1 MNIKETDN
9 KLIERINK
17 ILLQVTNKQ
26 ALEKVIESGHNGP
39 YHDSETLVRNYS
51 HWIITLTYLYYLSG
65 ELDYKSRVHALA
77 EFLYS
82 QDARPNGF
90 SFHHRN
96 GHKDKCNGLIGQAW
110 TFEALVKASE
120 ILGDSKYAQLAE
132 DVFFQHNFNDQYGLW
147 NRLEIDGEN
156 LSIDL
161 TFNHQLWFASCAS
174 LLKTPKEAQIKTM
187 VTRFLDC
194 LIENVTVLN
203 NGLIYHPIERK
214 IHDKYNRYS
223 LKGWVKK
230 IAVRVIKILLFKND
244 IQKAETNKIMID
256 KSIGYHQFN
265 MYALA
270 MLKEQMP
277 EHLIWKSD
285 IIINAVD
292 YMLTDDFIQGIE
304 DNKYGFPYNPPGFEV
319 PFALNVLGD
328 LGEQELK
335 QYTEFWMNKQFD
347 KCYNPITSSMDRNTE
362 DPITHNARFYEV
374 TRLLDMK
381 DVQKISLDC

>member
-1 MNIKETDN
+1 MSIKETDN

-17 ILLQVTNKQ
+17 ILLQATNKH
-26 ALEKVIESGHNGP
+26 ALEKVIEAGHNGP
-39 YHDSETLVRNYS
+39 YHDSETLVRNCS
-51 HWIITLTYLYYLSG
+51 HWISTLTYMYYLSG
-65 ELDYKSRVHALA
+65 ELDYKGRVHVLA
-77 EFLYS
+77 EFLFS
-82 QDARPNGF
+82 QGARPNGY

-120 ILGDSKYAQLAE
+120 ILGDLKYAQLAE

-174 LLKTPKEAQIKTM
+174 LLKTPKEAQIKAM

-194 LIENVTVLN
+194 LIENVAVLN

-214 IHDKYNRYS
+214 IHDKYNGIS

-230 IAVRVIKILLFKND
+230 AAVRVIKIVLVKND
-244 IQKAETNKIMID
+244 IQYDIEKEERHKIMIN

-265 MYALA
+265 MYAFA

-277 EHLIWKSD
+277 EHSIWQSD
-285 IIINAVD
+285 IIKNAVD
-292 YMLTDDFIQGIE
+292 YMTTDDFIQGIE
-304 DNKYGFPYNPPGFEV
+304 DNIYGFPYNPPGFEV
-319 PFALNVLGD
+319 PFALSVLGD
-328 LGEQELK
+328 LGEEELK
-335 QYTEFWMNKQFD
+335 QHTEYWMNKQFD
-347 KCYNPITSSMDRNTE
+347 KCYNSVTSSMDKNTE
-362 DPITHNARFYEV
+362 DPITHTARLYEV

-381 DVQKISLDC
+381 DLQG